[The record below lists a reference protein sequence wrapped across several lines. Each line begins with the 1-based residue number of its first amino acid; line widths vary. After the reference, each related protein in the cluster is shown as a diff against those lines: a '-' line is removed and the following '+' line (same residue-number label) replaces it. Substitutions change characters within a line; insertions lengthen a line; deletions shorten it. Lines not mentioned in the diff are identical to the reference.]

1 MSAASTLGDDEV
13 VELAEM
19 LEFLHDWATRENLAL
34 GSSLRRFAF
43 GLFTLDELRRD
54 IARFAFLLGGL
65 CLAADTEEDEW

>member
-1 MSAASTLGDDEV
+1 MSLTPTLGDDEV

-19 LEFLHDWATRENLAL
+19 LEFLHDWASVENDPLEA
-34 GSSLRRFAF
+34 SLRRFAF

-54 IARFAFLLGGL
+54 IARFAFLLGGP